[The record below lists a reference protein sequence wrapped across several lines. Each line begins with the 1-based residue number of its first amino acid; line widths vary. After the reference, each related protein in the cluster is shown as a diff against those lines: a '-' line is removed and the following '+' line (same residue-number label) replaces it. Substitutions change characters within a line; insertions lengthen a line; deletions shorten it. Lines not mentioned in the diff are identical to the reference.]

1 MATVEDTLT
10 LALSHHDAGRL
21 AEAEALYGRVV
32 AMAPDHVQALFLWG
46 AAAHLRGDPGA
57 ALPRLERARYL
68 APKATVITALLAA
81 VHRTMGG
88 RATAETLYREVL
100 AAEPRHGEAAAALAE
115 MLEEGA
121 KALRAR
127 GDMAAALSHDEQAV
141 AVLRTA
147 GLSPKPTLW
156 NSLGAGLLAAGR
168 REEAI
173 SAFESAVAADPR
185 YGEALSN
192 LGGALKA
199 AKRLDEA
206 AARYR
211 QALALFPK
219 VPELH
224 TNLGTVLAELNQP
237 VEALAAYQ
245 EAVRL
250 NPAFVGGWLNV
261 GMGRHAVDDL
271 HGAADAYHRAL
282 ALDPSFHRAWT
293 ALGAVLYELGR
304 FEDAA
309 AAAERALAIH
319 PSGVEAN
326 WNLALVSLLLG
337 RFAQGWP
344 LYEWRRHSRTNPLRT
359 FDRPAWEGTP
369 FPGRTLLVHVEQGL
383 GDVLMVAR
391 YLPAVAA
398 MGGRVLLETP
408 PELVG
413 LMQDLVEPGRL
424 ELAPTD
430 QPLPPFDLQCPI
442 MSLPGLFQAGVTP
455 IPSKVPYLHADDSL
469 RVRWR
474 DRLAQA
480 TARSSPLRGALKVAL
495 VWAGNPN
502 FTGDRWRSPRL
513 PAFAPVLQVPGAHFF
528 SLQMGDGRRDL
539 TTTPLPDAFTDL
551 APDIQDF
558 ADTAAIL
565 MEVDLLISSCTAPV
579 HLAGAL
585 GRPVWVVL
593 PRSPDWRWGLGR
605 TDSDW
610 YPSAR
615 LYRQE
620 TRDDWGPV
628 MRQVATDLA
637 IRVNPPSQL
646 DPC

>member
-68 APKATVITALLAA
+68 APTATVITALLAA
-81 VHRTMGG
+81 VHRTLGG

-115 MLEEGA
+115 MLEEEA
-121 KALRAR
+121 KALQAR

-141 AVLRTA
+141 TVLRTA

-282 ALDPSFHRAWT
+282 ALDPSFIAPGPPW
-293 ALGAVLYELGR
+293 A
-304 FEDAA
+304 
-309 AAAERALAIH
+309 
-319 PSGVEAN
+319 PSSMSWDG
-326 WNLALVSLLLG
+326 S
-337 RFAQGWP
+337 RK
-344 LYEWRRHSRTNPLRT
+344 RRRR
-359 FDRPAWEGTP
+359 RKG
-369 FPGRTLLVHVEQGL
+369 
-383 GDVLMVAR
+383 
-391 YLPAVAA
+391 
-398 MGGRVLLETP
+398 
-408 PELVG
+408 
-413 LMQDLVEPGRL
+413 
-424 ELAPTD
+424 
-430 QPLPPFDLQCPI
+430 
-442 MSLPGLFQAGVTP
+442 
-455 IPSKVPYLHADDSL
+455 
-469 RVRWR
+469 
-474 DRLAQA
+474 
-480 TARSSPLRGALKVAL
+480 
-495 VWAGNPN
+495 
-502 FTGDRWRSPRL
+502 RWRSI
-513 PAFAPVLQVPGAHFF
+513 PAGSRQTGTWRWCRCCWDASPKAGRSTNGA
-528 SLQMGDGRRDL
+528 
-539 TTTPLPDAFTDL
+539 A
-551 APDIQDF
+551 
-558 ADTAAIL
+558 TAAPTPCAP
-565 MEVDLLISSCTAPV
+565 STALPGTARPS
-579 HLAGAL
+579 LAA
-585 GRPVWVVL
+585 RCWCMSNRAWV
-593 PRSPDWRWGLGR
+593 
-605 TDSDW
+605 
-610 YPSAR
+610 
-615 LYRQE
+615 
-620 TRDDWGPV
+620 
-628 MRQVATDLA
+628 M
-637 IRVNPPSQL
+637 
-646 DPC
+646 C